1 MDGSDSPP
9 PRALF
14 TDERGAGMRL
24 TWHAGRTPSDLLV
37 LSLWRADVCIGTFR
51 MAPAEAARLASFIV
65 DHLGRAAVG
74 QGATRSR
81 NSVTEAS

>member
-14 TDERGAGMRL
+14 TDARGAGMRV
-24 TWHAGRTPSDLLV
+24 TWHAGRPPADIVV
-37 LSLWRADVCIGTFR
+37 LSLWKDDVCIGTFR
-51 MAPAEAARLASFIV
+51 MTPAEAARLASFIV
-65 DHLGRAAVG
+65 DHLGRAAVD

-81 NSVTEAS
+81 NSITEAS